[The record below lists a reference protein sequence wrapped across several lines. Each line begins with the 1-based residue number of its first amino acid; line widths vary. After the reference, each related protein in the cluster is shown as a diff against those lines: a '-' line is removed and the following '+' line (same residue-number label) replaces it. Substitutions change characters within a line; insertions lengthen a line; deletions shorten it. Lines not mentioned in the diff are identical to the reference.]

1 MASRRTRLVS
11 LVTVQVPNVRL
22 GVARV
27 VSDLPDL
34 QQSSSLHLVQAAADH
49 LLLDQDRDVKA
60 AITGRWSREES

>member
-1 MASRRTRLVS
+1 M
-11 LVTVQVPNVRL
+11 PNVRL